1 MNEIELAEISLE
13 ESKNINGGGPIARFV
28 ERFLCGECR
37 KYPTDI
43 YVNVVSRR
51 GI

>member
-1 MNEIELAEISLE
+1 MNEIELVEITSE
-13 ESKNINGGGPIARFV
+13 ESKNIFGGGPIARFV

-37 KYPTDI
+37 SYPTEMYI
-43 YVNVVSRR
+43 SVVSRR